1 MEKTF
6 RAFIAIGLS
15 SEVVQWLRDARAGLE
30 PDFPASSV
38 RWTDPTG
45 IHLTLKFLGE
55 VPIRSVDGIRSA
67 MDEASS
73 GCQPFRLYVEGLGC
87 FPTGA
92 RPRVIWAGIR
102 RNAALMDLQKRLEDA
117 LERYGFPKERRPFSP
132 HLTLGRVRNG
142 VPGGELGNIGRAVKQ
157 APEKAA
163 VGMEVAGYDLMKSI
177 LRPTGAEYARQYRT
191 MLKS

>member
-15 SEVVQWLRDARAGLE
+15 SEVMRWLRDARAGLE
-30 PDFPASSV
+30 PVFPASSV
-38 RWTDPTG
+38 RWTNPTG

-67 MDEASS
+67 MDEASL
-73 GCQPFRLYVEGLGC
+73 GCQPFRLFVEGLGC
-87 FPTGA
+87 FPTDA

-117 LERYGFPKERRPFSP
+117 LQRVGFPKERRPFSP

-142 VPGGELGNIGRAVKQ
+142 VPGGELGNIGRAVKH

-163 VGMEVAGYDLMKSI
+163 VEMEVAGYDLMKSI

-191 MLKS
+191 VLKA